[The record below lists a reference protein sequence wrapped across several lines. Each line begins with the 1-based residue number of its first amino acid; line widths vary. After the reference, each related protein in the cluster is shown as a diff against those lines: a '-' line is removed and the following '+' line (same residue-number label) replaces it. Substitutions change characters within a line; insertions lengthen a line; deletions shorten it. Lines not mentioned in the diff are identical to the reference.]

1 MAETSTNLGRV
12 SLVPRGAYDTAETY
26 NRLDIVEYNGSS
38 YLVLQDGTTGVAP
51 EEGTSYMLVA
61 GKGDTG
67 ATGSIG
73 ATGPQ
78 GIQGEKGDTGDIGPV
93 GPKGDTGEQGQK
105 GDVGETGPAGPKGD
119 TGDTGNGIA
128 SIERTSGTGAAGTT
142 DTYTITMTDGSTSTF
157 QVYNGADGTG
167 AGDMLKSVYDPQGKN
182 TDVFNYVDNAVL
194 GVEINVD
201 TDPTEGSSNP
211 VSSGGTFSALAAK
224 QDKLIGTPGQVVGFN
239 EDGAAAPVQRWSNQ
253 NLCDNGYF
261 ADPVNQRGQTSYSER
276 DYIIDRWIL
285 GFSADATA
293 SFTIHPGEYSEWSGQ
308 GSWLIHR
315 FPDTML
321 TGKMVT
327 VSVLLYGGT
336 LLSGSAI
343 YNYVND
349 QNIIVEYFN
358 IPGVMEAYA
367 QSDETE
373 GLWRVV
379 LVNHSTT
386 ALKPVAAKFELG
398 SVQTLAHKEGDTWV
412 LNDPPPDKGME
423 LLKCQRY
430 FVRYLAKGYDLRI
443 GYAFAYSQT
452 NVSIQIPLPCSMRIV
467 PAVSLSATAHIA
479 DQYSEYSI
487 TNLTVATFDKNLL
500 TLDAT
505 TDLTTPMTIGR
516 PALLHLSVGSYLDID
531 ANL

>member
-1 MAETSTNLGRV
+1 MSIYVKDADG
-12 SLVPRGAYDTAETY
+12 
-26 NRLDIVEYNGSS
+26 NRKK
-38 YLVLQDGTTGVAP
+38 
-51 EEGTSYMLVA
+51 VA
-61 GKGDTG
+61 GIGLPGLAGKSAYQYAVDGGFTG
-67 ATGSIG
+67 T
-73 ATGPQ
+73 
-78 GIQGEKGDTGDIGPV
+78 E
-93 GPKGDTGEQGQK
+93 EQFASLQ
-105 GDVGETGPAGPKGD
+105 AG
-119 TGDTGNGIA
+119 
-128 SIERTSGTGAAGTT
+128 
-142 DTYTITMTDGSTSTF
+142 M
-157 QVYNGADGTG
+157 
-167 AGDMLKSVYDPQGKN
+167 
-182 TDVFNYVDNAVL
+182 
-194 GVEINVD
+194 
-201 TDPTEGSSNP
+201 
-211 VSSGGTFSALAAK
+211 
-224 QDKLIGTPGQVVGFN
+224 
-239 EDGAAAPVQRWSNQ
+239 SNQ

-261 ADPVNQRGQTSYSER
+261 ADPVNQRRQTSYSER

-398 SVQTLAHKEGDTWV
+398 SVQTLARKEGDVWV
-412 LNDPPPDKGME
+412 LNDPPPDKAQE

-430 FVRYLAKGYDLRI
+430 FIRSSLIRGTSIVSTQYIPVFFHCLEMRAAPAISVHGSITDGEGAAI
-443 GYAFAYSQT
+443 
-452 NVSIQIPLPCSMRIV
+452 NVSVESFFAEKDCINWIKISENRINDV
-467 PAVSLSATAHIA
+467 IFNDVWL
-479 DQYSEYSI
+479 
-487 TNLTVATFDKNLL
+487 
-500 TLDAT
+500 
-505 TDLTTPMTIGR
+505 
-516 PALLHLSVGSYLDID
+516 D